1 MNKRLRAAQNS
12 NGRALQE
19 IAITDGDDGEVLPA
33 NGMEA
38 RSGEAQTELTILL
51 RRSEDAMGARME
63 PEREDQT
70 SPGGGEQIHG
80 HRAWGSQCKIGRKPQ
95 YS

>member
-12 NGRALQE
+12 TGRALQE
-19 IAITDGDDGEVLPA
+19 IAITDGDDGEVLLA

-51 RRSEDAMGARME
+51 RQSGNAMGARME
-63 PEREDQT
+63 HEREDQT
-70 SPGGGEQIHG
+70 SLGGGEQRHG
-80 HRAWGSQCKIGRKPQ
+80 HRASGSQCRIDRKPQ
-95 YS
+95 YF